1 MYSIGAFSKL
11 TKTTIAALRF
21 YDKTGLLKPA
31 HTDKK
36 TGYRYY
42 LSSQVTT
49 LQKILSLRQI
59 GMSIEQIKGIICLDN
74 ERNQLEKY
82 QQELEESIIETQQKL
97 KIIQVMLHEEYPYD
111 VIIKE
116 LDECIV
122 YSKKGVIKNRA
133 QIYDFIEITD
143 KTIFSANP
151 GLKWTNPS
159 YAFLS
164 FLDNE
169 YRYENLN
176 IEVCKATN
184 FKGRD
189 FQNIIFK
196 TLPKCRA
203 ASLYYKGA
211 YEFIGTACA
220 YLYDWINKSGFKPCG
235 APRECFIDGFW
246 NVDDVNSWMTE
257 IQIPVE

>member
-11 TKTTIAALRF
+11 TKTTIATLRF
-21 YDKTGLLKPA
+21 YDKEGLLKPA
-31 HTDKK
+31 HIDLN

-42 LSSQVTT
+42 LSSQLTT
-49 LQKILSLRQI
+49 LQNIMSLRQV
-59 GMSIEQIKGIICLDN
+59 GVSIEQIKSIINSDDA
-74 ERNQLEKY
+74 RSQLEEY
-82 QQELEESIIETQQKL
+82 QKELQKSIIETQHKI
-97 KIIQVMLHEEYPYD
+97 KIIQMMLHEEYLYD

-122 YSKKGVIKNRA
+122 YSKKGVIKDRA
-133 QIYDFIEITD
+133 QIYDFIETTD

-151 GLKWTNPS
+151 GLKWTNPD

-164 FLDNE
+164 FLDSE
-169 YRYENLN
+169 YRYENLK

-196 TLPKCRA
+196 ILPKCRV